1 MSGESQTLSGPDL
14 ARGIAVDDLTE
25 GGPLLGQAHGEAVI
39 LVRQGEEVFAI
50 GAQCTHYGGP
60 LAEGLV
66 VGDTVRCPWHHA
78 CFSLRTGEAVKAPA
92 LNPIACYQVVR
103 DGDLVRVGDKLPAP
117 ELRPGTPRP
126 AVEPAGAVV
135 VGAGAAG
142 AAAVEALRR
151 GGFAGSIT
159 LLGAEPPGPVDRP
172 NLSKDYLAGNAPAE
186 WIPLRDPVFYEQIGV
201 ELLVGDPARA
211 LDLNGRRVLLE
222 SGRAIGWDS
231 LLLATGAQA
240 RRLTI
245 PGADRPEV
253 HTLRTLADSRA
264 IIARA
269 TEAKRAVVV
278 GASFIGLEVAASLRA
293 RGVDVDVV
301 APDRVPLR
309 RILGDEVGAFVR
321 GLHEAKGV
329 RFHFGRKPAAFHDR
343 AVELDDGSRLECDFV
358 VLGVGVEPRV
368 ELAAGAGLAVDNGVA
383 VNEYLEA
390 AAGVWAAGDV
400 ARYPDHRSGKPVR
413 IEHWVV
419 AERMGQAAAR
429 NMLGAHQPYLDV
441 PFFWSAHYDVTL
453 SYVGHAE
460 SWDQATVHGSL
471 ADRDATVVYRQDGRI
486 LAVLTVGRDRVALQA
501 EAAME
506 RDDED
511 ALEQLGR
518 SA

>member
-1 MSGESQTLSGPDL
+1 ML
-14 ARGIAVDDLTE
+14 
-25 GGPLLGQAHGEAVI
+25 
-39 LVRQGEEVFAI
+39 LVRRGEEIFAA

-78 CFSLRTGEAVKAPA
+78 CFSLRTGEAVRAPA
-92 LNPIACYQVVR
+92 LNPIAAYQVVR
-103 DGDLVRVGDKLPAP
+103 DGERVRVGEKLPAP
-117 ELRPGTPRP
+117 ELQAGGRRQP
-126 AVEPAGAVV
+126 AVVPAGIVV

-151 GGFAGSIT
+151 EGFAGAIT
-159 LLGAEPPGPVDRP
+159 LLGDEPPGPVDRP
-172 NLSKDYLAGNAPAE
+172 NLSKDYLAGNAPEE
-186 WIPLRDPVFYEQIGV
+186 WIPLRDKAFYAEIGV
-201 ELLVGDPARA
+201 ELVVGDAVRS
-211 LDLNGRRVLLE
+211 LDLTGRRVTLD

-231 LLLATGAQA
+231 LLLATGARA
-240 RRLTI
+240 RRLPI
-245 PGADRPEV
+245 PGAERPEV

-269 TEAKRAVVV
+269 ERGRRAVVV

-293 RGVDVDVV
+293 REVEVDVV
-301 APDRVPLR
+301 APDDVPLKK
-309 RILGDEVGAFVR
+309 ILGDEVGRFVR
-321 GLHEAKGV
+321 GIHEGKGV
-329 RFHFGRKPAAFHDR
+329 RFHFGRKPAAIHAG

-368 ELAAGAGLAVDNGVA
+368 ELAASAGLEIDHGVA

-390 AAGVWAAGDV
+390 APGVWAAGDV
-400 ARYPDHRSGKPVR
+400 ARYPDPRSGKPVR

-429 NMLGAHQPYLDV
+429 NMVGLRRPYRDV

-460 SWDQATVHGSL
+460 SWDEIVVRGSL
-471 ADRDATVVYRQDGRI
+471 EDRDATVLLPAGGRV
-486 LAVLTVGRDRVALQA
+486 LAVVTVGRDRDSLAA

-506 RDDED
+506 AGDEA
-511 ALEQLGR
+511 AL
-518 SA
+518 SALAAG

>member
-1 MSGESQTLSGPDL
+1 MSGESQNLSGPDL
-14 ARGIAVDDLTE
+14 AQGITVDDLAE
-25 GGPLLGQAHGEAVI
+25 GAPLLGQAHGEAVM
-39 LVRQGEEVFAI
+39 LVRRGEEVFAI

-92 LNPIACYQVVR
+92 LKPIACYQVVR
-103 DGDLVRVGDKLPAP
+103 QGDLVRVGDKLPAP
-117 ELRPGTPRP
+117 EPPPPETRRP
-126 AVEPAGAVV
+126 AVAPTGAVV
-135 VGAGAAG
+135 VGAGGAG

-172 NLSKDYLAGNAPAE
+172 NLSKDYLAGNAPEE
-186 WIPLRDPVFYEQIGV
+186 WIPLRDAAFYEQIDV
-201 ELLVGDPARA
+201 ELLIGDPARS
-211 LDLNGRRVLLE
+211 LDLNGRRVTLE

-231 LLLATGAQA
+231 LLLATGARA
-240 RRLTI
+240 RRLPI
-245 PGADRPEV
+245 PGADRPDV

-269 TEAKRAVVV
+269 TAAKRAVVV

-293 RGVDVDVV
+293 RGVEVAVV
-301 APDRVPLR
+301 APDKVPLG

-329 RFHFGRKPAAFHDR
+329 RFHFGRKPAAFLER
-343 AVELDDGSRLECDFV
+343 AVDLDDGSRLECDFV

-368 ELAAGAGLAVDNGVA
+368 ELAAAAGLAVDNGVA

-390 AAGVWAAGDV
+390 APGVWAAGDV
-400 ARYPDHRSGKPVR
+400 ARYPDRRSGKPVR

-429 NMLGAHQPYLDV
+429 NMLGAHQPYRDV

-460 SWDQATVHGSL
+460 SWDQAAVHGSL
-471 ADRDATVVYRQDGRI
+471 ADREATVVYRQGGRI
-486 LAVLTVGRDRVALQA
+486 LAVLTVGRDRVSLDA

-506 RDDED
+506 RGDED
-511 ALEQLGR
+511 ELERL
-518 SA
+518 AD